1 MSCGVLADEAATGIG
16 MMTKE
21 QQRTSSGQR
30 RRLSRDDRRR
40 QLVDV
45 AWRLIRDEGTEAL
58 TLGRL
63 AEHAGVTKPV
73 VYDHFG
79 DRTGLLTT
87 LYREFDE
94 RQTVLMDAALRTSE
108 PTLTGTASV
117 IASAYIECVLVQGR
131 EIPGVIAA
139 LAGSPALAQVKHE
152 GEAAFLDRCTSAL
165 APFTGGGAP
174 TQASLRAMLGAAE
187 ALAEAAAVEEITARQ
202 AEQEL
207 VDTIVAMVERTA
219 SHADDG

>member
-1 MSCGVLADEAATGIG
+1 
-16 MMTKE
+16 MMME
-21 QQRTSSGQR
+21 DQQQRTSRGQR

-45 AWRLIRDEGTEAL
+45 AWRLVRDEGTEAL

-94 RQTVLMDAALRTSE
+94 RQTALMDAALQTSE
-108 PTLTGTASV
+108 STLTDRASV

-131 EIPGVIAA
+131 DIPGVIAA
-139 LAGSPALAQVKHE
+139 LAGSPALAQVKRE

-165 APFTGGGAP
+165 APFAGGG
-174 TQASLRAMLGAAE
+174 TLTRASLRAMLGAAE
-187 ALAEAAAVEEITARQ
+187 ALAAAATVGEVTAQQ

-207 VDTIVAMVERTA
+207 LDTIVAMVERTA
-219 SHADDG
+219 RHTDHG